1 MLQQALSLSGYAT
14 VKELCPGNRCPAYS
28 PKQGNPVTHL
38 LFFSTDTAFLTTE
51 RKSCDKQIILL
62 YNKASS
68 KDRNRKGA
76 EDLKIK
82 LESAEL
88 PETEIIIRGDVT
100 GEEVVSLLQL
110 LKKRNS
116 GKLILYKEEEQYIV
130 DADEIVYIEVSGSK
144 VYAYTKQDTYE
155 AKQKLYEIRELLGT
169 RAFVQIN
176 KSVIVNINC
185 VKSIQA
191 EFSGNYRCR
200 LKNRKESLTISRKY
214 FKEFKDR
221 I

>member
-1 MLQQALSLSGYAT
+1 M
-14 VKELCPGNRCPAYS
+14 
-28 PKQGNPVTHL
+28 
-38 LFFSTDTAFLTTE
+38 
-51 RKSCDKQIILL
+51 
-62 YNKASS
+62 
-68 KDRNRKGA
+68 
-76 EDLKIK
+76 KIK

-88 PETEIIIRGDVT
+88 PETEVIIRGDVT
-100 GEEVVSLLQL
+100 NEEVVSLLQL

-116 GKLILYKEEEQYIV
+116 GKLILYKEEEQYIM
-130 DADEIVYIEVSGSK
+130 DADEIVYVEVSDNK

-155 AKQKLYEIRELLGT
+155 AKQKLYEIKELLGS
-169 RAFVQIN
+169 RSFAQIN

-191 EFSGNYRCR
+191 EFSGNYRLK

-214 FKEFKDR
+214 FKEFRDR

>member
-1 MLQQALSLSGYAT
+1 M
-14 VKELCPGNRCPAYS
+14 
-28 PKQGNPVTHL
+28 
-38 LFFSTDTAFLTTE
+38 
-51 RKSCDKQIILL
+51 
-62 YNKASS
+62 
-68 KDRNRKGA
+68 
-76 EDLKIK
+76 KIK

-88 PETEIIIRGDVT
+88 PETEVIIRGDVT
-100 GEEVVSLLQL
+100 SEEVVALLQL

-116 GKLILYKEEEQYIV
+116 GKLILYKEEEQYIM
-130 DADEIVYIEVSGSK
+130 DTDEIVYVEVSDNK

-155 AKQKLYEIRELLGT
+155 AKQKLYEIKELLGG
-169 RAFVQIN
+169 RSFAQIN

-191 EFSGNYRCR
+191 EFSGNYRLK

-214 FKEFKDR
+214 FKEFRDR

>member
-1 MLQQALSLSGYAT
+1 M
-14 VKELCPGNRCPAYS
+14 N
-28 PKQGNPVTHL
+28 
-38 LFFSTDTAFLTTE
+38 
-51 RKSCDKQIILL
+51 
-62 YNKASS
+62 
-68 KDRNRKGA
+68 
-76 EDLKIK
+76 IK

-88 PETEIIIRGDVT
+88 PEPEVIIRGNVT
-100 GEEVVSLLQL
+100 SEEVVSLLQL

-130 DADEIVYIEVSGSK
+130 DADEIVYIEVSGNK

-155 AKQKLYEIRELLGT
+155 AKQKLYEIKELLGG
-169 RAFVQIN
+169 RSFAQIN

-191 EFSGNYRCR
+191 EFSGNYRLK

>member
-1 MLQQALSLSGYAT
+1 M
-14 VKELCPGNRCPAYS
+14 N
-28 PKQGNPVTHL
+28 
-38 LFFSTDTAFLTTE
+38 
-51 RKSCDKQIILL
+51 
-62 YNKASS
+62 
-68 KDRNRKGA
+68 
-76 EDLKIK
+76 IK

-88 PETEIIIRGDVT
+88 PEPEVIIRGDVT
-100 GEEVVSLLQL
+100 SEEVVSLLQL

-116 GKLILYKEEEQYIV
+116 GKLILYREEEQYIV
-130 DADEIVYIEVSGSK
+130 DADEIVYVEVSDNK

-155 AKQKLYEIRELLGT
+155 AKQKLYEVKEMLGG
-169 RAFVQIN
+169 RFFAQIN

-191 EFSGNYRCR
+191 EFSGNYRIK

>member
-1 MLQQALSLSGYAT
+1 M
-14 VKELCPGNRCPAYS
+14 
-28 PKQGNPVTHL
+28 
-38 LFFSTDTAFLTTE
+38 
-51 RKSCDKQIILL
+51 
-62 YNKASS
+62 
-68 KDRNRKGA
+68 
-76 EDLKIK
+76 KIR

-88 PETEIIIRGDVT
+88 QETEIIIRGDVT
-100 GEEVVSLLQL
+100 SEEVVSILQL

-130 DADEIVYIEVSGSK
+130 DADEIVFVEVSGSK

-155 AKQKLYEIRELLGT
+155 AKQKLYEIKELLGS
-169 RAFVQIN
+169 RSFAQIN
-176 KSVIVNINC
+176 KSVIVNINY

-191 EFSGNYRCR
+191 EFSGNYRIK

>member
-1 MLQQALSLSGYAT
+1 M
-14 VKELCPGNRCPAYS
+14 
-28 PKQGNPVTHL
+28 
-38 LFFSTDTAFLTTE
+38 
-51 RKSCDKQIILL
+51 
-62 YNKASS
+62 
-68 KDRNRKGA
+68 
-76 EDLKIK
+76 KIK

-88 PETEIIIRGDVT
+88 PETEVVIRGDVT
-100 GEEVVSLLQL
+100 SEEVVSLLQF

-130 DADEIVYIEVSGSK
+130 DADEIVYIEVSDSK
-144 VYAYTKQDTYE
+144 VYVYTKQDTYE
-155 AKQKLYEIRELLGT
+155 VKQKLYEVKELLGS
-169 RAFVQIN
+169 RFFAQIN

-191 EFSGNYRCR
+191 EFSGNYRLK

-214 FKEFKDR
+214 FKEFRNR

>member
-1 MLQQALSLSGYAT
+1 M
-14 VKELCPGNRCPAYS
+14 
-28 PKQGNPVTHL
+28 
-38 LFFSTDTAFLTTE
+38 
-51 RKSCDKQIILL
+51 
-62 YNKASS
+62 
-68 KDRNRKGA
+68 
-76 EDLKIK
+76 KIK

-88 PETEIIIRGDVT
+88 PETEVIIRGDVT
-100 GEEVVSLLQL
+100 SEEVVSLLQL

-116 GKLILYKEEEQYIV
+116 GKLILYKEEEQYIM
-130 DADEIVYIEVSGSK
+130 DADEIVYVEVSDNK

-155 AKQKLYEIRELLGT
+155 AKQKLYEIKELLGS
-169 RAFVQIN
+169 RSFAQIN

-191 EFSGNYRCR
+191 EFSGNYRLK

-214 FKEFKDR
+214 FKEFRDR

>member
-1 MLQQALSLSGYAT
+1 M
-14 VKELCPGNRCPAYS
+14 
-28 PKQGNPVTHL
+28 
-38 LFFSTDTAFLTTE
+38 
-51 RKSCDKQIILL
+51 
-62 YNKASS
+62 
-68 KDRNRKGA
+68 NRKGA

-88 PETEIIIRGDVT
+88 PETEVIIRGDVT
-100 GEEVVSLLQL
+100 SEEVVSLLQL

-116 GKLILYKEEEQYIV
+116 GKLILYKEEEQYIM
-130 DADEIVYIEVSGSK
+130 DADEIVYVEVSDNK
-144 VYAYTKQDTYE
+144 VYAYTKQGTYE
-155 AKQKLYEIRELLGT
+155 AKQKLYEIKELLGG
-169 RAFVQIN
+169 RSFAQIN

-191 EFSGNYRCR
+191 EFSGNYRLK

-214 FKEFKDR
+214 FKEFRDR

>member
-1 MLQQALSLSGYAT
+1 MK
-14 VKELCPGNRCPAYS
+14 V
-28 PKQGNPVTHL
+28 
-38 LFFSTDTAFLTTE
+38 
-51 RKSCDKQIILL
+51 
-62 YNKASS
+62 
-68 KDRNRKGA
+68 
-76 EDLKIK
+76 K

-88 PETEIIIRGDVT
+88 QETEVIIRGDVT
-100 GEEVVSLLQL
+100 SEEVVSLLQL

-130 DADEIVYIEVSGSK
+130 DADEIVFVEVSGNK
-144 VYAYTKQDTYE
+144 VYAYAKQDTYE
-155 AKQKLYEIRELLGT
+155 AKQKLYEIKELLGS
-169 RAFVQIN
+169 RLFVQIN

-191 EFSGNYRCR
+191 EFSGNYRIK

>member
-1 MLQQALSLSGYAT
+1 M
-14 VKELCPGNRCPAYS
+14 
-28 PKQGNPVTHL
+28 
-38 LFFSTDTAFLTTE
+38 
-51 RKSCDKQIILL
+51 
-62 YNKASS
+62 
-68 KDRNRKGA
+68 A

-88 PETEIIIRGDVT
+88 QETEVIIRGDVT
-100 GEEVVSLLQL
+100 SEEVVSLLQL

-116 GKLILYKEEEQYIV
+116 GKLILYKEEEQYIM
-130 DADEIVYIEVSGSK
+130 DADEIVYVEVSDNK

-155 AKQKLYEIRELLGT
+155 AKQKLYEIKELLGG
-169 RAFVQIN
+169 RSFAQIN

-191 EFSGNYRCR
+191 EFSGNYRLK
-200 LKNRKESLTISRKY
+200 LKNRKETLTISRKY